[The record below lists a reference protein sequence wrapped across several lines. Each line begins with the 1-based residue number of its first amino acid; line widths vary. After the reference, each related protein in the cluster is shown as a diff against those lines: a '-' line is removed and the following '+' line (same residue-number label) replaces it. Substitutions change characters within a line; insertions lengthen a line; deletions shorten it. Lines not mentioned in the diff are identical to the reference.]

1 MTVYVIAQ
9 VKFIKEEYYRRY
21 QSRFAEVFKPFE
33 GRLLVADEK
42 PKVLDGEFTRDKV
55 VVMEFPDEGEAMRFL
70 DSPAYQEIS
79 RDRILGAETLSLL
92 AKALPSPM

>member
-9 VKFIKEEYYRRY
+9 VKFTREENYRRY
-21 QSRFAEVFKPFE
+21 QAGFADVFKLFK
-33 GRLLVADEK
+33 GRLLVADER
-42 PKVLDGEFTRDKV
+42 PKVLDGEWTRDKV

-79 RDRILGAETLSLL
+79 RDRIAGAEVLSLL
-92 AKALPSPM
+92 VKGFRMPA

>member
-21 QSRFAEVFKPFE
+21 QSRFAEVFKAFK

-42 PKVLDGEFTRDKV
+42 PKVLDGEFMRDKV
-55 VVMEFPDEGEAMRFL
+55 IVMEFPDEGEAMRFL

-92 AKALPSPM
+92 VKGLPSPT

>member
-21 QSRFAEVFKPFE
+21 QSRFAEVFKPFK

-92 AKALPSPM
+92 VKGLPSPM

>member
-21 QSRFAEVFKPFE
+21 QARFAEVFKPFK
-33 GRLLVADEK
+33 GRLLAADEK

-79 RDRILGAETLSLL
+79 KDRIAGAETLSLL
-92 AKALPSPM
+92 VKGLPLPT